1 MMSKLQFRRLL
12 HGTGAKHGS
21 PIDIVLMDHREIA
34 RAQVGEQEVLEAV
47 ARQIAGPVAINVI
60 DMEAVT
66 TTSDGI
72 ISEGALVTMAA
83 GDRGKVHREFGVL
96 HMEEITVTA
105 ELIDEEPH
113 LAPLPQ
119 LFPGRKLFR
128 GPDPAKKLIPV
139 HNVVMTGKAI
149 NNNSGTEMMN
159 AVTMEEMLFPVLGQI
174 QVMREQDILFGVT
187 GNVISVG
194 IGMTVAEKFGRVF
207 PTRQFRAGETA
218 HNCGEYAKTLK
229 ANIPCIVA
237 PKEVLARQI
246 LLMLAQGL
254 VPGRHLGCSPAVLAV
269 AHAAGR
275 EIALDEIADNAWC
288 ELASIGITRRLLS
301 APSPKLSDEQICEA
315 ADEIIPGVVEPRRVS
330 SRKVFKL
337 EELRL

>member
-1 MMSKLQFRRLL
+1 MSKLQFRRLL
-12 HGTGAKHGS
+12 HGTGAKYGS
-21 PIDIVLMDHREIA
+21 PVDIVLVDRQEIA
-34 RAQVGEQEVLEAV
+34 RARFEAEQVLEAI
-47 ARQIAGPVAINVI
+47 ARQVAGPVAINVI
-60 DMEAVT
+60 DMAAVT

-72 ISEGALVTMAA
+72 ISEGAIVTMAA
-83 GDRGKVHREFGVL
+83 GDGGKVHGEFGVL
-96 HMEEITVTA
+96 HMEEMPVTA
-105 ELIDEEPH
+105 ELIAEEPH

-159 AVTMEEMLFPVLGQI
+159 AVTMEEMLFPILGQI
-174 QVMREQDILFGVT
+174 QVMLGQDILFGVT
-187 GNVISVG
+187 GSVISVG

-207 PTRQFRAGETA
+207 PTRQFHAGETA

-237 PKEVLARQI
+237 PKEVLARRI
-246 LLMLAQGL
+246 LRMLSQGL

-269 AHAAGR
+269 AHAAGA
-275 EIALDEIADNAWC
+275 EIALDEIDENAWR
-288 ELASIGITRRLLS
+288 ELASVGITRRS
-301 APSPKLSDEQICEA
+301 ISQPSPRLSEEQVCAA
-315 ADEIIPGVVEPRRVS
+315 ADGIIPGVEEPRRVS
-330 SRKVFKL
+330 SQAVFKL
-337 EELRL
+337 EELCL

>member
-1 MMSKLQFRRLL
+1 MSKLQFRHML

-21 PIDIVLMDHREIA
+21 PVDIVLVDRREIS
-34 RAQVGEQEVLEAV
+34 RAPIEEQQVLEAIV
-47 ARQIAGPVAINVI
+47 RQVAGPVAINVI

-72 ISEGALVTMAA
+72 IIEGAIVTMAA
-83 GDRGKVHREFGVL
+83 GDRGKVHCEFGVL
-96 HMEEITVTA
+96 HMEEISVTA
-105 ELIDEEPH
+105 ELVAEEPH
-113 LAPLPQ
+113 LAPLSK

-159 AVTMEEMLFPVLGQI
+159 VVTMEEMLFPILGQI

-187 GNVISVG
+187 GSVISVG

-207 PTRQFRAGETA
+207 PTRQFHAGETA

-246 LLMLAQGL
+246 LLMLSQGL

-269 AHAAGR
+269 AHAAGA
-275 EIALDEIADNAWC
+275 EIALDEITENAWC
-288 ELASIGITRRLLS
+288 ELASVGITRRLLS
-301 APSPKLSDEQICEA
+301 EPSPRLSDQQVCEA

-330 SRKVFKL
+330 SRTVFKL
-337 EELRL
+337 EELCL